1 MVRVSSRTTVL
12 DDHAEEQEDE
22 EDILRER
29 ERERERESCFS
40 QFIKKSVLDLN

>member
-1 MVRVSSRTTVL
+1 MVRVSFRTTVL
-12 DDHAEEQEDE
+12 DDHAEEDEDK

-29 ERERERESCFS
+29 ERESCCS